1 MSIVLSSGVRQ
12 NLLSLQNT
20 SDAIGSI
27 QNRLATGLRVS
38 SALDNPSNFFTASG
52 LNNRAS
58 DLSSLLDSIGQGIQ
72 TLKAADEGIQAITK
86 LVEQAKSTANS
97 AKETSVAAERS
108 TLASTFDGLRTQIDQ
123 LATDAGYK
131 GKNLINGTGATNN
144 LVVNFN
150 EDGTSSLTI
159 TAVNLNTGTRAAG
172 VDTTMNTAD
181 DVITGLGINGA
192 QNNFVADSD
201 VDEAIYQLDAALST
215 LRSQAATFG
224 SNLGV
229 VENRES
235 FTKSLINT
243 LEEGAGKL
251 TLADT
256 NEEGANLLALQ
267 TRQQLSSVA
276 LSLASQADQNV
287 LRLF

>member
-20 SDAIGSI
+20 SEAIGTI

-58 DLSSLLDSIGQGIQ
+58 DLSNLLDSIGQGIQ
-72 TLKAADEGIQAITK
+72 TLKAADEGIKGITK

-97 AKETSVAAERS
+97 AKETSSATERA
-108 TLASTFDGLRTQIDQ
+108 TLATTFDSLRTQINQ
-123 LATDAGYK
+123 LAGDSSYK

-159 TAVNLNTGTRAAG
+159 SAVDLTTTGLSISAAAG
-172 VDTTMNTAD
+172 NFATDANVDAS
-181 DVITGLGINGA
+181 IT
-192 QNNFVADSD
+192 
-201 VDEAIYQLDAALST
+201 ELDAALSS
-215 LRSQAATFG
+215 LRSQSATFG

-229 VENRES
+229 VENREN
-235 FTKSLINT
+235 FTKNLINT